1 MDRSHRAN
9 QLQITHIARLCPHS
23 LASTRKNVGFVRSE
37 TAVHEEAIAAAVEEQ
52 GASTSEIANN
62 VQQAAAGSNEVSQNI
77 TGVSQ
82 AADESQKSAD
92 QVLAASQDVSSN
104 AEKLQKVVDEFLNDV
119 AAA

>member
-1 MDRSHRAN
+1 MCVVA
-9 QLQITHIARLCPHS
+9 ITLIVPKMMAGNAR
-23 LASTRKNVGFVRSE
+23 E
-37 TAVHEEAIAAAVEEQ
+37 QAARQ
-52 GASTSEIANN
+52 
-62 VQQAAAGSNEVSQNI
+62 VQQVADQYKTIRAYYTRNVIKKVVKSKSLKPSFNHKSEAN
-77 TGVSQ
+77 GVSQ